1 MESLLGIIFIFSM
14 FYAIFKVFGRRKVSL
29 EDDSELKPVPC
40 QTNRNFTIDDISD
53 QLDTVNDVMEQIKNV
68 EELITDIE
76 VCEPGIHSKMFT
88 LTWMSE
94 SGKNLSFQ
102 FWVHGGENY
111 NTDLMR
117 NLAYAERKNLR
128 SLLKKE
134 IRNLGERS
142 YANVTETMTKHDSR
156 GVVYND

>member
-14 FYAIFKVFGRRKVSL
+14 FYAIFKAFGRKKVSS
-29 EDDSELKPVPC
+29 EDDKERTNENIPV
-40 QTNRNFTIDDISD
+40 REFTIDDVSD
-53 QLDTVNDVMEQIKNV
+53 QLSTVNDVMQQIKNV

-88 LTWMSE
+88 LNWLSE

-102 FWVHGGENY
+102 FWITGGDDF
-111 NTDLMR
+111 NTDLLR
-117 NLAYAERKNLR
+117 NLSYAERRNLR